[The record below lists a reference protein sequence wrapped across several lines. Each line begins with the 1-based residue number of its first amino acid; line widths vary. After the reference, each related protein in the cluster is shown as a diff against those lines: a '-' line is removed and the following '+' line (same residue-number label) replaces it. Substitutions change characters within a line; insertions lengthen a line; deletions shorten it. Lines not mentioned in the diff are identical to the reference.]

1 MARKILVVDDEEA
14 IQAVVKAS
22 LEVTTDW
29 NILAASSATEGMTM
43 IQAEQPDAILLD
55 VMMPELDGI
64 SLFHMLKAQALTK
77 NIPVI
82 FLTAKTRKEE
92 QLEIEAL
99 GGSGIVVKPFEPATL
114 ADHIRAL
121 LHWPE

>member
-14 IQAVVKAS
+14 IQVIVKAS

-29 NILAASSATEGMTM
+29 NVLAVSSATEGMTM

-99 GGSGIVVKPFEPATL
+99 GGAGIVVKPFKPATL